1 MPSQNGMIKKAV
13 IMAAGRGAR
22 MLHMTDDL
30 PKVLTKVNGQ
40 PFLFY
45 LLEHLRRA
53 GIEEI
58 GLIVGYKKELIAEY
72 LKKEGLRATLIEQKE
87 QLGTGDA
94 VKQAADFVGNG
105 PFLCLAGDHLWSIED
120 IQRAMHED
128 EYSHI
133 TGMHSKT
140 PERYG
145 VLFAK
150 GEYLNQIVEK
160 PKEHVG
166 NLVNIS
172 LYKFTPEIFDAL
184 KQIQKSPRGEYEITD
199 AINILAA
206 KGLVKI
212 NVLKDYWIDL
222 GSIEDLPDVRK
233 MLSKYKV
240 H

>member
-1 MPSQNGMIKKAV
+1 MIKKAV

-45 LLEHLRRA
+45 LMEHLRRA

-58 GLIVGYKKELIAEY
+58 GIIVGYKKELVEEY
-72 LKKEGLRATLIEQKE
+72 IKKEGLKATLIVQEQ

-94 VKQAADFVGNG
+94 VKQVAEFTGNDS
-105 PFLCLAGDHLWSIED
+105 FLCIAGDNLSSIKD
-120 IQRAMHED
+120 IQNVMSDDDYCYIA
-128 EYSHI
+128 
-133 TGMHSKT
+133 GMISKT

-160 PKEHVG
+160 PKEFVG

-206 KGLVKI
+206 KNKVKI